1 MEDARLEEEE
11 AGEGLKVEGLE
22 EGFEVERLEAEGEE
36 EVEDEVIEC

>member
-1 MEDARLEEEE
+1 MEDAWLEEAE

-36 EVEDEVIEC
+36 EAEEEVIEC

>member
-1 MEDARLEEEE
+1 MEDAWLEEEE

-36 EVEDEVIEC
+36 EAEEEVIEC